1 MKVAP
6 SGFADGGGGR
16 IERGTETQRD
26 TDDSNYFDLNAWPLG
41 RTLKPRE
48 AEGGAQVAHG
58 STVALVPSR
67 VIALI

>member
-1 MKVAP
+1 MKVEP
-6 SGFADGGGGR
+6 SGFADV
-16 IERGTETQRD
+16 RGAGKDRKRDRD